1 MPAHMPRRPL
11 HAAPALVHQAL
22 RGVGRALDTGVRAP
36 LERGFG
42 TDFGR
47 VRIHTDATAA
57 ASADAVGARAYTVG
71 SHVVFAAGAFRPG
84 EPAGR
89 RLLAHELAHVVQQR
103 GAAIPPTLT
112 IGPPDDGYERAA
124 ERAATAVTEGSDAAA
139 AGPAPAMR
147 LQRACAASA
156 VCAVCAAEER
166 DAAGSSAAAD
176 DERMD
181 ADVGGAVPWPGVPRL
196 GAAGM
201 RLQRDLATVPP
212 NPAAPPPVLD
222 AAQIAAA
229 NAYNAFRFKDPYTIS
244 FVRDVLGIPQYPAV
258 ADADLANAVAAWQ
271 AQFNLTPDGQVGPRT
286 TRTLLAELRA
296 EHQDALARLLRTDNF
311 VTTADAAAPNRTN
324 CGQFAWDV
332 NFATTLRGGWLIQE
346 VLSTRTVT
354 DCTTGADATPA
365 LTPRY
370 WEAWW
375 VDDAG
380 GVWIPTTTATP
391 PGTAAP
397 ATADDLWNR
406 RNFPGTHGQ
415 WTVTGRAFTTLTLP
429 RGFAVRGVPE
439 ALDLPATV
447 GPVNPDALGLVEG
460 GRRVGGRWDCCD
472 ADPANWFHRP
482 A

>member
-1 MPAHMPRRPL
+1 MPSHRPRTTAVRP
-11 HAAPALVHQAL
+11 AAPPLVHQAL
-22 RGVGRALDTGVRAP
+22 RGVGRALDPGVRAP

-42 TDFGR
+42 TDFAR

-57 ASADAVGARAYTVG
+57 ASAAAVGARAYTVG
-71 SHVVFAAGAFRPG
+71 SDIVFAGGAFRP
-84 EPAGR
+84 EDPAGR

-103 GAAIPPTLT
+103 GAAMPPTLT

-124 ERAATAVTEGSDAAA
+124 EGAATAVTESGRAQA

-147 LQRACAASA
+147 LQRACAA
-156 VCAVCAAEER
+156 EER
-166 DAAGSSAAAD
+166 DAAGSSASAS
-176 DERMD
+176 DEEVD
-181 ADVGGAVPWPGVPRL
+181 ADLGGAVPWPGVPSL
-196 GAAGM
+196 GSAGM

-212 NPAAPPPVLD
+212 HPGAPPPALTP
-222 AAQIAAA
+222 AEIATA

-244 FVRDVLGIPQYPAV
+244 FVRDVLGIAKYPAV
-258 ADADLANAVAAWQ
+258 ADADLALAVAAWQ
-271 AQFNLTPDGQVGPRT
+271 AQFGLTPDGQVGPLT

-311 VTTADAAAPNRTN
+311 VTTASVAAPNRFN

-346 VLSTRTVT
+346 VISTRTVT
-354 DCTTGADATPA
+354 DCATAADATPA

-380 GVWIPTTTATP
+380 HVWIPTTTATP

-397 ATADDLWNR
+397 ATADDLWHR
-406 RNFPGTHGQ
+406 RNFPGTRGQ
-415 WTVTGRAFTTLTLP
+415 WTITGRAFTTLTLP

-439 ALDLPATV
+439 AVDLPATV
-447 GPVNPDALGLVEG
+447 GPVNQDALGLVEG
-460 GRRVGGRWDCCD
+460 GRRIGGQWDCCD
-472 ADPANWFHRP
+472 ANPANWFHRP